1 MAKKHKS
8 SGRELSRSKS
18 TRQRTDRRR
27 NWTWLWVGLGI
38 AVLVLAAF
46 FLTRPKA
53 VVAAEI
59 SPAQAYEKFQQG
71 AYFLDVRSAEE
82 WAQIHI
88 ANSTLIPLDELKNR
102 LGELPKD
109 QDIVV
114 VCLSGKRSKEG
125 MTILQQS
132 GFNRAVCMSGGI
144 SAWESAGYPVE
155 GKTP

>member
-8 SGRELSRSKS
+8 SGPALSRAKS
-18 TRQRTDRRR
+18 AKERTERRR
-27 NWTWLWVGLGI
+27 NQTWLWVGLGI
-38 AVLVLAAF
+38 AVLALAAF

-59 SPAQAYEKFQQG
+59 TPAQAYEKFQQE

-125 MTILQQS
+125 MTVLRQS
-132 GFNRAVCMSGGI
+132 GFNRAVCLSGGI
-144 SAWESAGYPVE
+144 SAWEAAGYPVE
-155 GKTP
+155 RITP